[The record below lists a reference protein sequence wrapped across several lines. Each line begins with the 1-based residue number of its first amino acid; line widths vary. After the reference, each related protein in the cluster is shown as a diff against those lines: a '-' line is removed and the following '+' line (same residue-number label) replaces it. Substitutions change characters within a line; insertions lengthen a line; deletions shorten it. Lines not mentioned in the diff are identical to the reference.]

1 MGLCVCVSVWIKNT
15 DLVENYPWPAP
26 QGRLFGLPASAPVF
40 QGHVAST
47 PPFSPSNKDFV
58 PFLLPLRL
66 PLKIIPVFTPP
77 PTHRSTSPSL
87 TSSWSAADLPQ
98 PDPQVQGPPDGETC
112 ITVGLTVASAAF
124 GSAIRPTGPN
134 PYLTSPRTVPR
145 PPKAPRYPSIDFFS
159 LFQQKQRDFLSYMI
173 YHNHIICTT
182 ESTGVQEVRQR
193 GMKRCNMLWN
203 TKLRC

>member
-1 MGLCVCVSVWIKNT
+1 M
-15 DLVENYPWPAP
+15 
-26 QGRLFGLPASAPVF
+26 F

-66 PLKIIPVFTPP
+66 LLKIIPVFTPP
-77 PTHRSTSPSL
+77 PHPHRSTSPSL

-98 PDPQVQGPPDGETC
+98 PDPQVPGPPDGETC

-134 PYLTSPRTVPR
+134 PYLTSPGTVPR
-145 PPKAPRYPSIDFFS
+145 PPKAPRCPSIDFFPFSSRNKETFSVTWYIIITSFVPLS
-159 LFQQKQRDFLSYMI
+159 LQVYRKWDSERDGEVQHAMKHKAMKLTVGFFL
-173 YHNHIICTT
+173 HNT
-182 ESTGVQEVRQR
+182 
-193 GMKRCNMLWN
+193 
-203 TKLRC
+203 